1 MRYIPFINYYCL
13 QKDGVNNI
21 STAKTS
27 TLPEI
32 IKKEEITFCCSVK
45 SFMENPLSMEMYC
58 IRGPKLLIEAAPNIT
73 ALSNVSPLA
82 PKRQILIPKNI
93 V

>member
-1 MRYIPFINYYCL
+1 M
-13 QKDGVNNI
+13 NNI

-45 SFMENPLSMEMYC
+45 SFIENPLSVEMYC
-58 IRGPKLLIEAAPNIT
+58 IRGPKLLIEAAHNIT
-73 ALSNVSPLA
+73 ALSNLSPLA